1 MPDAQASI
9 AGIVLAAGESR
20 RMGTNK
26 LLLPLAGEPLVRR
39 ACSRALAAGLH
50 PLIVVL
56 GHESERVRA
65 ALAGFDCRFALNS
78 DPGSPLSSSLHRG
91 LECLPADVEA
101 AVVLL
106 ADMVHVT
113 ERMLQAL
120 IAAAA
125 TSVAP
130 IVSSRYEGTLAPPV
144 LFRRTLFQEL
154 LASTG
159 EGCGKAVVERHRANA
174 LFIDWPTAALM
185 DVDTPAEFARL

>member
-1 MPDAQASI
+1 M
-9 AGIVLAAGESR
+9 
-20 RMGTNK
+20 
-26 LLLPLAGEPLVRR
+26 
-39 ACSRALAAGLH
+39 
-50 PLIVVL
+50 
-56 GHESERVRA
+56 
-65 ALAGFDCRFALNS
+65 
-78 DPGSPLSSSLHRG
+78 
-91 LECLPADVEA
+91 
-101 AVVLL
+101 LL